1 MEWIGRGPARG
12 CRPTLDATSA
22 LAAGGNALGLDLLL
36 LDRLRDLLLIGDDVR
51 VEPHPPL
58 GDGLLVDDD
67 LLHMV
72 V

>member
-1 MEWIGRGPARG
+1 MDRARAGQGLPAHSRCDECPSG
-12 CRPTLDATSA
+12 
-22 LAAGGNALGLDLLL
+22 GGNALGLDLLL

>member
-1 MEWIGRGPARG
+1 MEWIGRGPAKG

-22 LAAGGNALGLDLLL
+22 LAAGVTPSVSICSFWN
-36 LDRLRDLLLIGDDVR
+36 RLRDLLLIGDDVR

-58 GDGLLVDDD
+58 GDGLLVDD
-67 LLHMV
+67 LLLMV